1 MLPREHPVGDRGEAV
16 NIGPTVDQL
25 PGQGLGGHI
34 LEGSDEESRAGEALF
49 RWQLREPYPASRRKR
64 FTAVGSLA
72 SRDRNTLNAHVP
84 RCGCWARYTS
94 AVPPSPTRSRRR

>member
-49 RWQLREPYPASRRKR
+49 RWQLRVAGDAEIEQFRPLRRNRRCGPPPGARPASR
-64 FTAVGSLA
+64 TLPPAGSV
-72 SRDRNTLNAHVP
+72 S
-84 RCGCWARYTS
+84 
-94 AVPPSPTRSRRR
+94 PPWGRSRAATAIP